1 MPNKWNRMLGS
12 SMTTVIAS
20 CQIKVP
26 CDSSSSSEAYLTN
39 IKSSSKPL
47 YPSILPLQMT
57 KKNPTSHVLTKQNDS
72 ITRVSGTATSGEVQ
86 VIQSIVKD
94 EKKNV
99 NRAAFAEF
107 ILKNL
112 TYEFM
117 SFNKLSFYDPSYLFF
132 NSIRK

>member
-1 MPNKWNRMLGS
+1 MLGS
-12 SMTTVIAS
+12 SMTTVLAS

-26 CDSSSSSEAYLTN
+26 CDSSSSSEAYITN
-39 IKSSSKPL
+39 TKSSLKPL

-72 ITRVSGTATSGEVQ
+72 ISRVSGTATSGDVQ
-86 VIQSIVKD
+86 VIPSLEKD

-112 TYEFM
+112 TYEFK
-117 SFNKLSFYDPSYLFF
+117 SFNKLSFDDPRYLFE
-132 NSIRK
+132 NN